1 MTDDVEVFNPSNT
14 LTWKDGWKGG
24 CAGEIAQFPLG
35 WKHKVQFNICPQF
48 EGFWIKRVRKSPQ
61 VYEQLQE
68 KLKSINERYG
78 EGKSPLEREWKLTP
92 MEMFERFDALDQ
104 AEVDSGLGG
113 IATKNE
119 EAIPEIP
126 LYEADPFIF
135 IGGLVQER
143 IDKIKNA
150 VIMLAGDTGSGK
162 SYSAIDLARSLDKN
176 FTVDGICLSAEE
188 FFERFRNTGESTVG
202 RVTVADDLSKW
213 ANSREYGGDL
223 NILLAK
229 MFDIFRS
236 RGEILILT
244 APKETKIDKSI
255 RENIHIYLLAPD
267 KQDAGVFEP
276 ANPTWNDRG
285 TIDQLNYY
293 KFEGEPYTPVEW
305 GNTGKI
311 TLRVESVRF
320 PFSGM
325 HKLSE
330 EEVKE
335 CGVPIEKLKK
345 GRDCKGVPYP
355 EDPFLREYELKK
367 ARVFSD
373 YLEEGARII
382 EEAKIDKRIKEKS
395 RRVREMELDKK
406 LNGDSSE
413 NGESQMN
420 EDVKKFR
427 RQEMIEEGRKLRE
440 EGLKNSQIAD
450 ELSSMF
456 NTPISP
462 SWVKDNIPRGRER
475 GK

>member
-1 MTDDVEVFNPSNT
+1 VTEETEIFNPSNT

-24 CAGEIAQFPLG
+24 CVGEIAQFQLG
-35 WKHKVQFNICPQF
+35 FKHRVQFNICPQF
-48 EGFWIKRVRKSPQ
+48 EGFWSKRVKKSPR
-61 VYEQLQE
+61 VSEQLQE
-68 KLKSINERYG
+68 KLRKINEKYG
-78 EGKSPLEREWKLTP
+78 EGKAPLEREWKLFP

-113 IATKNE
+113 IEVKSADS
-119 EAIPEIP
+119 IPEIP
-126 LYEADPFIF
+126 LYDADPFVF
-135 IGGLVQER
+135 ISGLVQER

-150 VIMLAGDTGSGK
+150 VIMLVGDTGSGK
-162 SYSAIDLARSLDKN
+162 SYSALDLARNLDKN
-176 FTVDGICLSAEE
+176 FTLEGICLSAEE
-188 FFERFRNTGESTVG
+188 FFNRFRNTGESTVG

-267 KQDAGVFEP
+267 KQDAGIFEP
-276 ANPTWNDRG
+276 ADPVWNDRG
-285 TIDQLNYY
+285 TIDKLNYY
-293 KFEGEPYTPVEW
+293 RFNGKQYTPVEW
-305 GNTGKI
+305 GNAGEI

-325 HKLSE
+325 HQMSE
-330 EEVKE
+330 NEIEE
-335 CGVPIEKLKK
+335 CGTTSERPKK
-345 GRDCKGVPYP
+345 GRDCKGIPYP

-367 ARVFSD
+367 AKVFST
-373 YLEEGARII
+373 YLEEGARILDDA
-382 EEAKIDKRIKEKS
+382 EIDKRLKEKS
-395 RRVREMELDKK
+395 RRVREMELDRK
-406 LNGDSSE
+406 LNGGSGQ
-413 NGESQMN
+413 NGEAGMN
-420 EDVKKFR
+420 TDVKKFR
-427 RQEMIEEGRKLRE
+427 RQEMIEAGKRLRE
-440 EGLKNSQIAD
+440 EEMTNSQIAD
-450 ELSSMF
+450 ELSSTF
-456 NTPISP
+456 NTDVSP